1 MYPCVAV
8 PGGGNYRDEQCAGG
22 GGARAAWAAAW
33 KRGCV
38 ARLKGQTLTKIR
50 ERLHQAEIEMTA
62 RGKCGNYFHF
72 MVVQLGNGTKRND
85 ENNPT
90 GKACNI
96 NQKKKK

>member
-1 MYPCVAV
+1 MYPCVPV
-8 PGGGNYRDEQCAGG
+8 PGGGNYRDEQHTGG
-22 GGARAAWAAAW
+22 GGGLVHSWASAW

-62 RGKCGNYFHF
+62 RGERGNYSHF
-72 MVVQLGNGTKRND
+72 MVAQLGNGTKRKD

-90 GKACNI
+90 
-96 NQKKKK
+96 